1 MPKRPALDDEWD
13 LHKDVIVDLYVSQ
26 GKSLSEVMTAMAAQG
41 FKRTKA
47 RYERAFKSW
56 GISKNISKS
65 EWTLIVRRLQEREI
79 LKKRTDIRVR
89 GMLVPLSKIQKQRR
103 LYESSS
109 IFDRI
114 RLDTSAL
121 QQQSVPLDIAIFTPA
136 ASPSPF
142 TEDSSMLPSPLDDHT
157 ILQLT
162 LRAPWNR
169 FQDFLLSSASTKLEV
184 PKVTHFLRD
193 RPASSELQTDSK
205 RREHNVMII
214 PHVPES
220 EAHPVLHDPASY
232 LPSTDSESK
241 EVRTAG
247 GTAVLALSQ
256 GMSGINLLQLIVASM
271 SNNFEV
277 PRMGSI
283 VMDLIENSEYRD
295 TLESALRRDLDTSN
309 ALAEKLLH
317 PAAQSGRQSLVKLL
331 LDLGVGVN
339 LRVQTMVG
347 ADPMTAL
354 ELAVCQDNRSLVK
367 LLLERGATDWNAS
380 LWSPSFSHITSCQ
393 GTIFDLALERGHSYL
408 FGEILGFM
416 SSNPGRF
423 PEVTLCTLRNAVLL
437 GRTEVV
443 KILWHSRP
451 QLIESAKLVPW
462 IFFEAALLCETVQ
475 EVNPLV
481 NALCEMGLNMTAMS
495 DTGKGSALAAASR
508 TPNTAM
514 ISRLLAANAP
524 IYSVAMGHDCVGTGT
539 NCCCKAYKH
548 KFCDIKGFNA
558 LHVAIEN
565 GHYALVWLLLSR
577 GAAVQQG
584 CGTYPIQLAAA
595 KGNLYMIELL
605 IQNGADVNAT
615 FSERDDDAHPPHPA
629 LSALRTALS
638 NDHFEAARLLYR
650 AGGTLSIGEVEDCD
664 GFSVHTLLPFIA
676 KYGTQDFVLR
686 AFRCRAHDTRVVLP
700 YLPVLVKRFGADI
713 ADDFVVAV
721 PRPSAHDAR
730 PSSNSMRAI
739 WDYEEIL
746 QAVNSSPIFRPA
758 IWKMPRLLLA
768 EASEFPSQRLTGVLL
783 LATRTNSVTLVEELL
798 SIGANPFERISAN
811 TEPINARLDREYGL
825 TGGESAFRESVTL
838 CAWELTQMVVTQ
850 QRRMQWRGGIQQ
862 TCEAFSH
869 ALCEGLVLL
878 ERMLL
883 AQGISWKGVDQCLG
897 PQYVESS
904 LQAAL
909 ANFILARNYPEMTRI
924 LRYSH
929 CCKNLI
935 NLQERLEE
943 KTPLQYLALHNQSEH
958 VRTFLDLGAEVN
970 AEAGPVQGA
979 TAFQFAAMNGN
990 FKVADMLIKAGADVN
1005 APPAATGG
1013 RSAIEGAAEW
1023 GRLDMVH
1030 YLLEIGADINDQRN
1044 YRRTV
1049 FRAWKQGHHTIA
1061 RMVYNYRLEK
1071 LGTERCET
1079 PESIM
1084 ATITK
1089 AELHANT
1096 SDMSNL

>member
-423 PEVTLCTLRNAVLL
+423 PEVTWCTLRNAVLL

-508 TPNTAM
+508 TPNAAM

-524 IYSVAMGHDCVGTGT
+524 IYSVAMGHGCVGTGT

-548 KFCDIKGFNA
+548 KFYDIKGFNA

-565 GHYALVWLLLSR
+565 DHYALVRLLLSR
-577 GAAVQQG
+577 GAAVEQG
-584 CGTYPIQLAAA
+584 CGIYPIQLAAA
-595 KGNLYMIELL
+595 KGNPYMIELL

-638 NDHFEAARLLYR
+638 NNHMEAARLLYR
-650 AGGTLSIGEVEDCD
+650 AGGTLFSGEVEDCD
-664 GFSVHTLLPFIA
+664 KHSLHALLPFIA
-676 KYGTQDFVLR
+676 ENGSQDFVLR
-686 AFRCRAHDTRVVLP
+686 VFRCLAHDTRVVLL
-700 YLPVLVKRFGADI
+700 YLPVLISRFGANI
-713 ADDFVVAV
+713 ADSFVFAESE
-721 PRPSAHDAR
+721 PPAHDAH
-730 PSSNSMRAI
+730 PPLDPKKAAWN
-739 WDYEEIL
+739 YEKIL
-746 QAVNSSPIFRPA
+746 QAFNNYPIFPSANR
-758 IWKMPRLLLA
+758 KVLLDLSVELSELSSQQLTRLLILA
-768 EASEFPSQRLTGVLL
+768 MRI
-783 LATRTNSVTLVEELL
+783 RSVTLAVEILRA
-798 SIGANPFERISAN
+798 GANPFDTISGTMKPTN
-811 TEPINARLDREYGL
+811 TEVDTKYDLTEGKSAFLESVRLCNWGL
-825 TGGESAFRESVTL
+825 TRIVLERH
-838 CAWELTQMVVTQ
+838 
-850 QRRMQWRGGIQQ
+850 MQWPSGIQQ
-862 TCEAFSH
+862 MCEAFSH
-869 ALCEGLVLL
+869 ALCKGLVVL

-883 AQGISWKGVDQCLG
+883 AQGMSWKHIGRYLG
-897 PQYVESS
+897 PHYLENR

-935 NLQERLEE
+935 NPPERLEQ

-990 FKVADMLIKAGADVN
+990 FKIADMLIKAGADIN
-1005 APPAATGG
+1005 APPAAIGG

-1049 FRAWKQGHHTIA
+1049 YRAWKQGHHTIA